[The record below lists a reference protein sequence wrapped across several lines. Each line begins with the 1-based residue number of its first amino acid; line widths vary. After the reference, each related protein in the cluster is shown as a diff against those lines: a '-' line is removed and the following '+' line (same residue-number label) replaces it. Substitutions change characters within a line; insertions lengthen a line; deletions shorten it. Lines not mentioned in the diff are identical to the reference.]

1 MCHASCNDYRVRY
14 RFNISSFDR
23 RIFYRSID
31 DGQYVCNRCPVSK
44 RFAFRIR
51 EMMDRRVIQCHCS
64 TRESCRREE
73 RCERVKVGW
82 QETNV
87 KGEGSKTGRIFRGK
101 AYLEKNWKSQYSL
114 ARTYRGERFPI
125 DGINFNS
132 KIHFFFSRLNDI
144 SSFIFVL

>member
-14 RFNISSFDR
+14 RQYFFFRSANFL
-23 RIFYRSID
+23 SID
-31 DGQYVCNRCPVSK
+31 RWRPICNRCPVSK